1 MSCKQGISSVE
12 YYIYL
17 VRQKDRKTT
26 NKKYYRNNNPA
37 YININENRIGSH
49 KRLANAVFVVW
60 RVKDMI
66 ANNLDVFCYSK
77 YGLNAALI
85 KAYGTDYNKK

>member
-1 MSCKQGISSVE
+1 MGSVLLYNVSKYELQTSCKQGISSVE

-49 KRLANAVFVVW
+49 KRLANAVFVV
-60 RVKDMI
+60 
-66 ANNLDVFCYSK
+66 
-77 YGLNAALI
+77 
-85 KAYGTDYNKK
+85 